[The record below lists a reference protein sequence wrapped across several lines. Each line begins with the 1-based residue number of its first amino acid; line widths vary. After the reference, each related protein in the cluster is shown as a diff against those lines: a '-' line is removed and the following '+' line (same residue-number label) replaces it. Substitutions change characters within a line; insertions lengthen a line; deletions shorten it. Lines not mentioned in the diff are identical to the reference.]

1 MHYEFKAM
9 KRRFP
14 LKILSPFLLLFFVSM
29 PAFHAEASV
38 ELGFHYGKWNF
49 NLVKSFVEDTIGD
62 SLQKYIL
69 REVHRDYPEL
79 EEGSYHQTIGYDSS
93 GQNFGVEIRLY
104 LGGRKSGFSIGLSVE
119 KTTMKISL
127 TQLATRI
134 ELPDGTVYEA
144 SFKSDFLF
152 EPLSLH
158 LSLRGELFPR
168 WKINPYITLGV
179 GIAKGVDFENA
190 TINYVFNSKL
200 TIDEELYE
208 HYDAEGKETI
218 KKFNEELKKIGED
231 VNLPKIF
238 PIIQFNF
245 GVKAELAKY
254 LALSADFGIWDGLL
268 FRGGIAFL
276 F

>member
-1 MHYEFKAM
+1 M

-29 PAFHAEASV
+29 PAFYAEASV

-49 NLVKSFVEDTIGD
+49 NLVKSLVEDTIGD

-79 EEGSYHQTIGYDSS
+79 EEENYSQTVGYDSS
-93 GQNFGVEIRLY
+93 GQNFGIEIRLY
-104 LGGRKSGFSIGLSVE
+104 PGGRKSGFSIGLSVE
-119 KTTMKISL
+119 KTTMKIRL

-144 SFKSDFLF
+144 SFKSDLLF

-158 LSLRGELFPR
+158 LNLRGDLFPK
-168 WKINPYITLGV
+168 WKIHPYITLGV
-179 GIAKGVDFENA
+179 GVAQGVDFENA
-190 TINYVFNSKL
+190 IVNYTFNSKL
-200 TIDEELYE
+200 TIDGELYE

-218 KKFNEELKKIGED
+218 KKFNEELKKIGEEK
-231 VNLPKIF
+231 NLLKFF
-238 PIIQFNF
+238 PIIQLNF
-245 GVKAELAKY
+245 GVKAVLTKY
-254 LALSADFGIWDGLL
+254 LALSADFGIWNGLL